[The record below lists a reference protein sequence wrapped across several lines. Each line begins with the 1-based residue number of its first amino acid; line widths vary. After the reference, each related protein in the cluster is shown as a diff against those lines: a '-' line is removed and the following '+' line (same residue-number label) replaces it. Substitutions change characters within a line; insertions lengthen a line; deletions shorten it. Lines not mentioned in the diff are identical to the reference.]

1 MRFMRDLPAL
11 AILAC
16 GAALFV
22 WFWDSIPGGLPA
34 FDIYM
39 YYEPNMRYAA
49 DRLAAGG
56 SGLLWNA
63 WQSCGEPAF
72 GISSTGYLY
81 PVNLLY
87 LACDPNAALR
97 LVSFANLFIGGVGA
111 YALARELGT
120 GRAAALCGG
129 LAFALGSST
138 LDLNTW
144 GPQMGAGFVWL
155 PWAMRYAERTLRQPS
170 YGSAVGLGLSL
181 TLALLPGFP
190 QTVFYA
196 YQLIALRALYEL
208 ASRRAAWQ
216 PAPIAWLAAGLALAP
231 LLAAVHLLPGIES
244 AALSVRGGALS
255 PTEMQPGPPF
265 TWASWLRQI
274 DNRFDLF
281 NPLVIVPAAAAGAWW
296 IRRATRRV
304 GLFYLLAA
312 LLYLALALGDSTPLF
327 DLYRRLPMGS
337 LFREP
342 PRFTWISGFCLAVLC
357 ALGVDA
363 LLRPGV
369 RWRVLPAAA
378 VAAALIGLNALAPR
392 GLMPLEWL
400 LGGVLVLGGLL
411 ANCGTGWQAGGS
423 GLAVAAIACGLL
435 AFSVVL
441 PTWSGAHGWF
451 GAVRSFPLRRLI
463 DSAVL
468 DHQRDALRR
477 FAARL
482 GPQDRAYFVYRHGDF
497 TFMPKSGSLVD
508 LPVAQDYEPQGARR
522 YADFYTMLR
531 TGRPLQNLN
540 QYYYPLTGPQPLMR
554 PLLDLTAARYVV
566 VVEDP
571 KVPVD
576 RSWLVPLDTSGDRRL
591 TLYENPAALPR
602 ARWVPGATL
611 VEEPARLLG
620 FLADRRVDPRRTL
633 LLEAPPPSGFLG
645 APGAAADGAVVFER
659 NDPEHL
665 VLRVRAPAAGF
676 LQLADQYAPGWTA
689 TVDGAPAPILRAD
702 YLFRAVEVPAGES
715 VVEFRYRPTIV
726 LAGGAVSAATVASL
740 LGIAYWRRRRRVAG

>member
-1 MRFMRDLPAL
+1 MRSPRDLLAL
-11 AILAC
+11 GILAG

-22 WFWDSIPGGLPA
+22 WLWDSIAGGLAA

-49 DRLAAGG
+49 ARLAAGG

-63 WQSCGEPAF
+63 WQTCGEPAF

-87 LACDPNAALR
+87 VVFDPHAALR
-97 LVSFANLFIGGVGA
+97 LVSFANLFIGGFGA
-111 YALARELGT
+111 YLLARELGT

-129 LAFALGSST
+129 LAFALGPST

-144 GPQMGAGFVWL
+144 GPQMGAGYVWL
-155 PWAMRYAERTLRQPS
+155 PWAMRYTERTLRQPS
-170 YGSAVGLGLSL
+170 FASAVGLALSL

-196 YQLIALRALYEL
+196 YQLIALRALYEV
-208 ASRRAAWQ
+208 ASRRAAWE
-216 PAPIAWLAAGLALAP
+216 PRPIAWLAAGMVLAP

-244 AALSVRGGALS
+244 AALSVRSGALS
-255 PTEMQPGPPF
+255 PSEMQPGPPF
-265 TWASWLRQI
+265 TWDSWRRQI

-296 IRRATRRV
+296 VRRAFRRV

-312 LLYLALALGDSTPLF
+312 LLYLALALGESTPLF

-342 PRFTWISGFCLAVLC
+342 QRFSWITGFCMAVLC

-363 LLRPGV
+363 LLRPAI

-378 VAAALIGLNALAPR
+378 VAAALVGLNALTPR

-400 LGGVLVLGGLL
+400 LGGALALGGLI
-411 ANCGTGWQAGGS
+411 ATRGARWQVGAS
-423 GLAVAAIACGLL
+423 GLAIAAIACGLL

-441 PTWSGAHGWF
+441 PTWSGPHGWF

-463 DSAVL
+463 DSRVL
-468 DHQRDALRR
+468 DQHRDALRR

-482 GPQDRAYFVYRHGDF
+482 SPQERSYFVYQHGDF
-497 TFMPKSGSLVD
+497 AFMPKSGSLFD

-522 YADFYTMLR
+522 YADFYTLLR
-531 TGRPLQNLN
+531 TGKPLQNLN

-554 PLLDLTAARYVV
+554 PLLDLTAARWVV

-571 KVPVD
+571 KVPFD
-576 RSWLVPLDTSGDRRL
+576 RSWLVPVEASGDGRL

-602 ARWVPGATL
+602 ARWVPGAI
-611 VEEPARLLG
+611 VAEEPARLLS
-620 FLADRRVDPRRTL
+620 FLAYRRFDPRRSL
-633 LLEAPPPSGFLG
+633 QLEEPPPSGFLG
-645 APGAAADGAVVFER
+645 TPGAAAGGEVRFVR

-665 VLRVRAPAAGF
+665 VVRVRAPAAGF
-676 LQLADQYAPGWTA
+676 LHLADQYAPGWTA

-715 VVEFRYRPTIV
+715 LVEFRYRPASV
-726 LAGGAVSAATVASL
+726 RVGAVVSAATAASL
-740 LGIAYWRRRRRVAG
+740 CGLALWRRRRQRAA